1 MEKYRILKNLF
12 FSVFASKITNKFV
25 FRRDYI
31 HKYTRPGYMPVLSHT
46 FCTQGTTLKF
56 LTFSSELSTISTS
69 LMPACYVQYPLL
81 PY

>member
-31 HKYTRPGYMPVLSHT
+31 HKYTDQDICLYFLIPFVLRERHSNFSLSH
-46 FCTQGTTLKF
+46 QNLV
-56 LTFSSELSTISTS
+56 
-69 LMPACYVQYPLL
+69 P
-81 PY
+81 

>member
-56 LTFSSELSTISTS
+56 LTFSSELSTISTVFRA
-69 LMPACYVQYPLL
+69 PAGRF
-81 PY
+81 

>member
-31 HKYTRPGYMPVLSHT
+31 HKYTRPGYSLCLYFLIPFVLRNDTQISH
-46 FCTQGTTLKF
+46 F
-56 LTFSSELSTISTS
+56 LIRT
-69 LMPACYVQYPLL
+69 
-81 PY
+81 